1 MRQIEKQMLLAIYNK
16 KNWKSANTEVIC
28 TDFQHADE
36 PIERCTVLLHGSPVA
51 VVTPKH
57 VTICDCGYQTTTT
70 KSRINAVLG
79 EFCPGAGVYQASH
92 KWYLSAQD
100 DEPRLMEPQ
109 SQWVIDRGEYEQA

>member
-28 TDFQHADE
+28 TDFQHTDE

-51 VVTPKH
+51 VVTPTH
-57 VTICDCGYQTTTT
+57 VTICDCGYQTPTT
-70 KSRINAVLG
+70 KSRINAVLR
-79 EFCPGAGVYQASH
+79 EFCPGARVNQSAH

-100 DEPRLMEPQ
+100 DQPRLMESQ
-109 SQWVIDRGEYEQA
+109 SQWVIDRV